1 MTTLDPSFL
10 IDDNFKEDLSPADT
24 TDHTVPQEAGRR
36 REDSAPDLS
45 FAPDDN
51 GILGFLDH
59 TRFEE
64 DIMTPWHPTAAW
76 PTDT

>member
-1 MTTLDPSFL
+1 MDW
-10 IDDNFKEDLSPADT
+10 KDT
-24 TDHTVPQEAGRR
+24 GGEHGQFVIRHVKPIPQEAGRR

-59 TRFEE
+59 TSFKD
-64 DIMTPWHPTAAW
+64 DIMTPWHPPSAW
-76 PTDT
+76 PTNT